1 MLFPTISAQKPNS
14 HGKRGLFQHKNHR
27 SALCQ
32 SQFPVNHPSLRW
44 GAGKT
49 TDFFGSLQI
58 PVNLEG
64 GTLQGAAPRK
74 KWRLDELKS
83 RGKNLFWGS
92 MEPHP
97 DRIHL
102 NYCGILTFSKETEGA
117 PIPQREFGRF
127 CDVPGILGCFSLRC
141 PREAA
146 QDLCPSS
153 SLQQN
158 CSDQDFP
165 SIHAAS
171 LAWISQDSHLSL
183 CFVSQ
188 GFLLPLS

>member
-1 MLFPTISAQKPNS
+1 M
-14 HGKRGLFQHKNHR
+14 
-27 SALCQ
+27 
-32 SQFPVNHPSLRW
+32 NHPSLRW

-64 GTLQGAAPRK
+64 GTLRGAAPRK
-74 KWRLDELKS
+74 EWRQDELKS

-127 CDVPGILGCFSLRC
+127 CDAPGILGCFSLRC
-141 PREAA
+141 PREAM
-146 QDLCPSS
+146 QDLCSFF
-153 SLQQN
+153 
-158 CSDQDFP
+158 FP
-165 SIHAAS
+165 STKLFRPEFPFHPRR
-171 LAWISQDSHLSL
+171 LAQG
-183 CFVSQ
+183 Q
-188 GFLLPLS
+188 PGFLRTLIFPFVLFPRDFSFPCLSSWRWGTIISCRRPE